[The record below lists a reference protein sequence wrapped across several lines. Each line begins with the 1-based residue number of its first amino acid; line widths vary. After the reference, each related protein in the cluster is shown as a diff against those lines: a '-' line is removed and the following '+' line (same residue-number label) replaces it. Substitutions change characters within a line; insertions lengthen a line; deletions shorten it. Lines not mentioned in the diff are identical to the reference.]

1 MNTQKTWWG
10 SAFIDSLE
18 GFIDP
23 ARLQRGR
30 AYRTDNRVLKFDIVA
45 NKVTATI
52 RGNINPYFGVTK
64 EPRYKVS
71 LTFGLI
77 AATQWQHII
86 TNLCSN
92 PGWLAKL
99 MLNEMPTNIEDAFET
114 THFLP
119 KTYTD
124 IKASCDCPDD
134 ANPCKH
140 IAGVY
145 YRIAA
150 SLDSNPMLLF
160 QFRGLAATQLHSAL
174 KKTELGQVFSDHI
187 SAPEQIEVEQQPHK
201 YHAFKINNGNRESV
215 ATQQNRSNR
224 YWSMAEWDLP
234 SLTLEPSEIQAA
246 LIKKQG
252 DHPQFWP
259 RSNSFVGA
267 MEDIYSSIK
276 KKNKDSL
283 K

>member
-18 GFIDP
+18 NFIDP

-30 AYRTDNRVLKFDIVA
+30 AYRTDNRVLKFDISD
-45 NKVTATI
+45 NHIKATI

-71 LTFGLI
+71 LTFKPI
-77 AATQWQHII
+77 SAIQWQSII
-86 TNLCSN
+86 STLCSN
-92 PGWLAKL
+92 PGWLSKL
-99 MLNEMPTNIEDAFET
+99 MLNEMPSNIEDAFEQ

-119 KTYTD
+119 KTYHD
-124 IKASCDCPDD
+124 LDASCDCPDY

-145 YRIAA
+145 FRIA
-150 SLDSNPMLLF
+150 SILDSNPMLLF
-160 QFRGLAATQLHSAL
+160 QFRGLTPASLHAAL
-174 KKTELGQVFSDHI
+174 KKTELGQVFSEHI
-187 SAPEQIEVEQQPHK
+187 SAPDQIKVDHQSHK
-201 YHAFKINNGNRESV
+201 YLPFKIKSSSTKSM
-215 ATQQNRSNR
+215 AAQQISSDR
-224 YWSMAEWDLP
+224 YWNMTEWDLP
-234 SLTLEPSEIQAA
+234 TTDENTTDIQAS

-252 DHPQFWP
+252 DYPEFWT
-259 RSNSFVGA
+259 RSNSFIGA
-267 MEDIYSSIK
+267 MEDIYSTVK